1 MKSIKAAPLVL
12 LSALLVGTT
21 ALSSNCFA
29 TCASCNQ
36 RQVQEQVNVSQSPDR
51 VVIQK
56 TIFDRSR
63 PRALA
68 RRSLFGPVHA
78 VDVPDSDD
86 WHKALGGPIFGDND
100 CSNADSGPMFG
111 DNTCTKHKCGGAMFG
126 PQTCD
131 KPDLPCED
139 CAPKA
144 VPPAPQRAYIQ
155 NYKELPPEPVYE
167 RIHKC
172 SDLAPIQLEWVDFRI
187 PDKNSDSYSRKLG
200 NYRFRLFGCRRFS
213 KNPMLNEDRI
223 IQKDMQFI
231 DIFEDLVKDCYNIVK
246 VPNDLCLRDQD
257 YEAPEYILTAEIT
270 DYFMNVCDGYD
281 WDNAEKTDKRTG
293 SAEMTVTWR
302 LLDLSKTKVIWKG
315 ETTGYSDL
323 QDGIYNGEMDL
334 IERAFADAVLNLKGM
349 PDFEN
354 QLAQRVAPKDIE
366 QQKATLLAIEQA
378 ADPIK
383 CNIDVPQATTCPI
396 PEDLDPD
403 MRQCP
408 MPAEIIQYG
417 NQELDSIPL
426 EVAAPENNICY
437 GAPENTYPYQE
448 CDGTLVNYL
457 MPTENYCDNPMFA
470 YTGEGC
476 DPSLNSFMLVKQECI
491 PFEKVIEEPA
501 PQMCLFEEPVLTA
514 GGISKDSGF
523 VIPETEKLEPVQ
535 EVKVAKDWQP
545 YTQETIMREP
555 VIVKE
560 ETPIVV
566 KEETPVIEEGN
577 YKTADHFCI
586 ENIAPFPDMRPENL
600 YRIRASMM
608 SVKDKNG
615 KQSAG
620 LLIADDL
627 ILTSADAVDEN
638 IPSYDVETINGV
650 KTTAKLIRVN
660 VKKNIAL
667 LKTDTKM
674 EFRPLSLNLGLPP
687 IGQGGYMS
695 LGLLNNAEGE
705 DYLDDKGKIKGYRYS
720 DQMGTEII
728 TDTFVQ
734 TVSSGG
740 ALIDEK
746 GVVNGLASRNQ
757 KFDDKGDLFLPIQ
770 DAINS
775 VGLEVC
781 GQAEPFKQAPMA
793 VKPVSSAIDGYK
805 GSKEPAVMAKNKR
818 K

>member
-1 MKSIKAAPLVL
+1 MKSIKSAPLVL
-12 LSALLVGTT
+12 LSALLAGST
-21 ALSSNCFA
+21 ALSGSSFA
-29 TCASCNQ
+29 ACTSCGKSQAAIAPQPQYAVASSMSEDYTIEPTTQ
-36 RQVQEQVNVSQSPDR
+36 RLISKR
-51 VVIQK
+51 
-56 TIFDRSR
+56 TIFDKSR
-63 PRALA
+63 PRVLA
-68 RRSLFGPVHA
+68 KRSLFGPAHV
-78 VDVPDSDD
+78 VDAPDSQD
-86 WHKALGGPIFGDND
+86 WRISAGGPIFGDND
-100 CSNADSGPMFG
+100 CSRSGGGPMFGDNDCSRSDGGPMFG
-111 DNTCTKHKCGGAMFG
+111 DNTCVNHKCGGAIFG

-131 KPDLPCED
+131 KPDLPCKE
-139 CAPKA
+139 CQKKFT
-144 VPPAPQRAYIQ
+144 PPAPQRAYIQ

-172 SDLAPIQLEWVDFRI
+172 SDLAPIQLEWVDFRL
-187 PDKNSDSYSRKLG
+187 PDKNSESYSRKLG

-213 KNPMLNEDRI
+213 KNTMLNEGRI

-231 DIFEDLVKDCYNIVK
+231 DIFEDLVRDCYNIVK

-302 LLDLSKTKVIWKG
+302 LLDLTKTKVIWKG
-315 ETTGYSDL
+315 ETTGYSSVD
-323 QDGIYNGEMDL
+323 DGVYNGEMDL
-334 IERAFADAVLNLKGM
+334 IEQAFADAVLNLKGM

-354 QLAQRVAPKDIE
+354 QLAQRVPAEVIA
-366 QQKATLLAIEQA
+366 QQKTTLLAIEQA

-383 CNIDVPQATTCPI
+383 CNIEVPQATSCPI
-396 PEDLDPD
+396 PADMDPD
-403 MRQCP
+403 MRQCD
-408 MPAEIIQYG
+408 MPAELIQYG
-417 NQELDSIPL
+417 QQDFDAIPL
-426 EVAAPENNICY
+426 ETTPI
-437 GAPENTYPYQE
+437 
-448 CDGTLVNYL
+448 
-457 MPTENYCDNPMFA
+457 
-470 YTGEGC
+470 
-476 DPSLNSFMLVKQECI
+476 
-491 PFEKVIEEPA
+491 IEEQA
-501 PQMCLFEEPVLTA
+501 PQMCMETEPVVTTVESEPQE
-514 GGISKDSGF
+514 IV
-523 VIPETEKLEPVQ
+523 VIPETEEIKTAP
-535 EVKVAKDWQP
+535 EVKKAADWQP
-545 YTQETIMREP
+545 YTEETISREP
-555 VIVKE
+555 EIIKE
-560 ETPIVV
+560 ETTVV
-566 KEETPVIEEGN
+566 KEEPTVIKEEPAIIEEGN
-577 YKTADHFCI
+577 YRTEGHFCI

-600 YRIRASMM
+600 YRVRVSMM

-620 LLIADDL
+620 LLIANDL

-638 IPSYDVETINGV
+638 IPSYEIETINGV
-650 KTTAKLIRVN
+650 KTTAKVVRIN

-687 IGQGGYMS
+687 VGQGGYMS

-705 DYLDDKGKIKGYRYS
+705 NYLDDKGKIKGYRYS
-720 DQMGTEII
+720 ETMGTEII

-740 ALIDEK
+740 TLIDEK
-746 GVVNGLASRNQ
+746 GVVTGLASHNQ

-781 GQAEPFKQAPMA
+781 GQAEPFKQAPTA
-793 VKPVSSAIDGYK
+793 VKPVSSAIDNYK